1 MVSCGL
7 KLILAADS
15 HITGNSDTAAVKFQK
30 SQPGTIPPNSALG
43 LMLST
48 APAVLYHLAP
58 RCLTVSERTYPLDR
72 NGLAVGRI
80 RSHGGSSSIPQ
91 RLAGA
96 GPQRSV
102 PQRHAQFQSRRVRRH
117 RLWRRRGDG
126 ELGARKVVFT
136 SRQGGPASLATSLGR
151 DAEAFS
157 SREGDLFVRQ
167 SARQLG
173 RNGPLQG
180 TPRQGLGI
188 DRAQGSFSS
197 DRNAT

>member
-1 MVSCGL
+1 MVSCGF

-15 HITGNSDTAAVKFQK
+15 HITGNSHTAAVKFQK
-30 SQPGTIPPNSALG
+30 SQPVTIPPNSALG

-58 RCLTVSERTYPLDR
+58 RCLTVSESPYPLDR

-96 GPQRSV
+96 CPQRPV
-102 PQRHAQFQSRRVRRH
+102 PQSREQFQSRRVGRH
-117 RLWRRRGDG
+117 RLWRRQ
-126 ELGARKVVFT
+126 GA
-136 SRQGGPASLATSLGR
+136 GIALGR

-180 TPRQGLGI
+180 TPRQALVI
-188 DRAQGSFSS
+188 DRAQGSFSP